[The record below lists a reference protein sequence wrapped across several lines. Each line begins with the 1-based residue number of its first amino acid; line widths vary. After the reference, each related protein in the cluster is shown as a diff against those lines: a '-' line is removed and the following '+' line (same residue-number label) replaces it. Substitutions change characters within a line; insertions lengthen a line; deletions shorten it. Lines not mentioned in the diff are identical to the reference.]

1 MRLFE
6 LQRYY
11 SWIIDRFHISTQMY
25 QLRRYGK
32 YYDFRWLEDRLLPL
46 GFRLVFCTRTA
57 VSFEAARAERLKI
70 SGNRSQYDDLQAF
83 VTEQELLDDLIG
95 KSALPT
101 LKVDISDNDV
111 SNAVEKIAD
120 WLEQTGGLSVPT
132 EPGSVAT

>member
-1 MRLFE
+1 
-6 LQRYY
+6 
-11 SWIIDRFHISTQMY
+11 
-25 QLRRYGK
+25 
-32 YYDFRWLEDRLLPL
+32 
-46 GFRLVFCTRTA
+46 VFCTRTP
-57 VSFEAARAERLKI
+57 VSFGAARAERLKI
-70 SGNRSQYDDLQAF
+70 SGNPSQYDDLQAF